1 MYNFLNEYLS
11 VKILHENDLR
21 RICSDTCSLFLFYC
35 YVCAIEILCEN
46 ISFHERFTQYLF
58 LGILLEIREQS

>member
-1 MYNFLNEYLS
+1 
-11 VKILHENDLR
+11 V
-21 RICSDTCSLFLFYC
+21 
-35 YVCAIEILCEN
+35 IEMILCEN